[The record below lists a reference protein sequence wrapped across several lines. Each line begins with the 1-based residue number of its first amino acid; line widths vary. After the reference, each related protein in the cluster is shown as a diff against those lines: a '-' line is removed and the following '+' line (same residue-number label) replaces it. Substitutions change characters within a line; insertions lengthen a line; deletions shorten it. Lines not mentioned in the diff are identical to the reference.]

1 MYCDLSAFSLIKMFN
16 NESSIRRVSEVM
28 YTQKIEMIDLQLKNS
43 DEKLQKIILMN
54 IYFMSNMRLNLFS
67 IKMIKKKEIL
77 IKIKNELL
85 YLKNK
90 VKNIL
95 NHIVH
100 KDKCWEVMF

>member
-100 KDKCWEVMF
+100 KDKC